1 MIYTVNDNN
10 IIVNPW
16 KFDKSIA
23 DDFSNH
29 ARKHIPGYDRV
40 IDKSVNICCHMLNKD
55 SSIIDVGCAIGE
67 TLERLHQ
74 NGFKNLYGVDN
85 SNDMLDK
92 ANPNIAKL
100 ILSNKLP
107 NVNYDAVLL
116 NWTLHFIEDKKTYLD
131 SVYANLNHGGFLIL
145 SDKTCNHAPY
155 LNLYHE
161 DKRNHGVSIKDIEDK
176 ARSLTGKMFINDQQ
190 WYQIT
195 LTALGFNNISIIDAD
210 WCFTTFIAWK

>member
-1 MIYTVNDNN
+1 MIYTVNDKN
-10 IIVNPW
+10 IIVKPW
-16 KFDKSIA
+16 EFDKSIA

-29 ARKHIPGYDRV
+29 ARKHISGYDRV
-40 IDKSVNICCHMLNKD
+40 INKSVNICCHMLNKD

-85 SNDMLDK
+85 SNDMLLK

-100 ILSNKLP
+100 ILSDKLP
-107 NVNYDAVLL
+107 NINYDAILL
-116 NWTLHFIEDKKTYLD
+116 NWTLHFIEDKKAYLD

-145 SDKTCNHAPY
+145 SDKTCNHDPY

-161 DKRNHGVSIKDIEDK
+161 DKQNRGVSIKDIENK
-176 ARSLTGKMFINDQQ
+176 ARSLTGKMFINDQR

-195 LTALGFNNISIIDAD
+195 LTSLGFNNISIIDAD